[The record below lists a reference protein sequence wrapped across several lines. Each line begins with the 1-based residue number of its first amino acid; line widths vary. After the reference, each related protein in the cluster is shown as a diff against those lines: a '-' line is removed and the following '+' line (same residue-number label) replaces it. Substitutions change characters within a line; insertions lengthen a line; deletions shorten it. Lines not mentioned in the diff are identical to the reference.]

1 MLVEVQYSHNVK
13 NQIPSSTFIEILHF
27 ALRVFHEQK
36 RGESMV
42 TYQLDRLRSEKCQLG
57 SHEIRRPS
65 YIAIPHCSLPLSL
78 GASSP
83 DGLGQL
89 AGDRNTGIPSHV
101 MADF

>member
-1 MLVEVQYSHNVK
+1 MQVEVQYRHNVED
-13 NQIPSSTFIEILHF
+13 QIPLSPFIEILHL

-36 RGESMV
+36 PGEAMV
-42 TYQLDRLRSEKCQLG
+42 TYQLDRIRSEKCQLG

-89 AGDRNTGIPSHV
+89 AGDRNIGIPSHV